1 MEVLESY
8 LKTLGLP
15 TVRSCHAEV
24 ADQATREGL
33 SYAEFLREVL
43 ARECEVRGQNR
54 IERLL
59 HESRLPLEKSLE
71 SLDLSRLPLRVRQ
84 QLAALRD
91 GKFLDRRENVLVFG
105 NPGSGKTHLLCGLS
119 QALIRRGYRVYY
131 RPCTLLVQELL
142 LAKKELALPRL
153 LKRLGGYQ
161 ALFLDDLGYVQQSR
175 EEMEVLFT
183 LLAERY
189 ERGSVLLTS
198 NLPFSRWEE
207 IFKDPMTT
215 AAAIDRLVHHSVII
229 ELNLS
234 SYRMEQAKAAQ
245 APVPA
250 PPGQTPAPGEDA
262 PTAAG

>member
-1 MEVLESY
+1 MQALQSH

-15 TVRSCHAEV
+15 TVRSCYAEI
-24 ADQATREGL
+24 AEQATREGY

-43 ARECEVRGQNR
+43 ARECEVRWQNR

-91 GKFLDRRENVLVFG
+91 GSFLERRENVLVFG

-119 QALIRRGYRVYY
+119 QALIRLGCRVYY
-131 RPCTLLVQELL
+131 RPCSILVQELL
-142 LAKKELALPRL
+142 LAKRELALPRL

-161 ALFLDDLGYVQQSR
+161 ALFLDDLGYVQQNR

-229 ELNLS
+229 ELNLP
-234 SYRMEQAKAAQ
+234 SYRVEQAKSTRGAAPQ
-245 APVPA
+245 QGEAP
-250 PPGQTPAPGEDA
+250 
-262 PTAAG
+262 

>member
-1 MEVLESY
+1 MEGLETS

-15 TVRSCHAEV
+15 TVRGCYAEV
-24 ADQATREGL
+24 AGQATREGL
-33 SYAEFLREVL
+33 SYPEFLQEVL
-43 ARECEVRGQNR
+43 ARECEVRHHHR

-71 SLDLSRLPLRVRQ
+71 NLDLSRLPLRVRQ

-91 GKFLDRRENVLVFG
+91 GKFLERRENALVFG

-119 QALIRRGYRVYY
+119 QALIRQGYRVYY
-131 RPCTLLVQELL
+131 RPCSLLVQELL

-153 LKRLGGYQ
+153 LRRLGGYQ
-161 ALFLDDLGYVQQSR
+161 ALFIDDLGYVQQSR
-175 EEMEVLFT
+175 EEMEALFT

-229 ELNLS
+229 ELNLP
-234 SYRMEQAKAAQ
+234 SYRVEQAKAAK
-245 APVPA
+245 AAVP
-250 PPGQTPAPGEDA
+250 GDA
-262 PTAAG
+262 Q

>member
-15 TVRSCHAEV
+15 TVRRCHAEV

-175 EEMEVLFT
+175 EEMEVLFRGCASIRLRLPLRCFSDARST
-183 LLAERY
+183 ARGGSAWRLPPVVTPLPHARAARIGSIR
-189 ERGSVLLTS
+189 RGS
-198 NLPFSRWEE
+198 
-207 IFKDPMTT
+207 
-215 AAAIDRLVHHSVII
+215 
-229 ELNLS
+229 
-234 SYRMEQAKAAQ
+234 
-245 APVPA
+245 
-250 PPGQTPAPGEDA
+250 APGARELA
-262 PTAAG
+262 V